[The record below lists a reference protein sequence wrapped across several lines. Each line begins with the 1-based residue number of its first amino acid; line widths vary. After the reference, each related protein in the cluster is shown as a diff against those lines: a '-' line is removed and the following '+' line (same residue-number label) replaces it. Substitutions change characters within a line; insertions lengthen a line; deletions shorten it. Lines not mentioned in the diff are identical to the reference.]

1 MTMVSS
7 GEVTLGTLPAPKLVE
22 TMAFGMSEIRLF
34 ATALPNV
41 TSEVVS
47 LRYSHGALGREQLR
61 ALATGLDL
69 ALHIMDIW
77 FERYEADGCKVL
89 AEGKEIA
96 RAAVELLPSV

>member
-7 GEVTLGTLPAPKLVE
+7 GEVTLGTLPVPKPVE
-22 TMAFGMSEIRLF
+22 ITAFGMSEMRFF

-41 TSEVVS
+41 ISEVVS

-77 FERYEADGCKVL
+77 FERYEADGCRFWQ
-89 AEGKEIA
+89 KEMK
-96 RAAVELLPSV
+96 LQGLQ